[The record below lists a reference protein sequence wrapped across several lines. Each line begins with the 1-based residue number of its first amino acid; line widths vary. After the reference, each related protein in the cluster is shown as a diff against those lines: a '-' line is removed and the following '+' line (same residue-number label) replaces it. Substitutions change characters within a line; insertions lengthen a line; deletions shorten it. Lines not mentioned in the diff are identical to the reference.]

1 MGPAWPSATSEGTL
15 ATDADPQ
22 AGSDIDA
29 SSTGRR
35 VLITGTS
42 YGLGASI
49 SSYVRKRGDDVYSMS
64 RTAPDHDADERWVQ
78 ADMGD
83 PAQIRE
89 AVARFEELLEGATF
103 DGVVL
108 NAALADKSR
117 SQWTVDQVE
126 RHLRINALGPFAL
139 WTELEERGLIGDPCN
154 VVLMGSFLQNGNV
167 RQPAYAMSKAAMWS
181 WMRSYTMGQDAV
193 APVSMNMIWPGRVL
207 TPANPMRVLPAD
219 DPNLFFTP
227 DRVTETVVTYLY
239 QSPNGPR
246 GTVVDLG
253 RS

>member
-1 MGPAWPSATSEGTL
+1 MLADARL
-15 ATDADPQ
+15 ATRYRIPQ
-22 AGSDIDA
+22 ADLDIDP
-29 SSTGRR
+29 SSTGKR

-42 YGLGASI
+42 YGLGASV
-49 SSYVRKRGDDVYSMS
+49 SSYVRKRGDDVYSIS
-64 RTAPDHDADERWVQ
+64 RTPPDRDADERWVH

-83 PAQIRE
+83 PVQIRE
-89 AVARFEELLEGATF
+89 AVAQLEAMLAGATF
-103 DGVVL
+103 DGVVI

-126 RHLRINALGPFAL
+126 RHFRINALGPFAL
-139 WTELEERGLIGDPCN
+139 WTELEERSLIGDPCN

-167 RQPAYAMSKAAMWS
+167 RQPAYAMSKAALWS
-181 WMRSYTMGQDAV
+181 WMRSYTMAQEPL

-207 TPANPMRVLPAD
+207 TPANPMRELPAG
-219 DPNLFFTP
+219 DPNLFSTP
-227 DRVTETVVTYLY
+227 ERVTEIVMTYLY
-239 QSPNGPR
+239 QSRIGPR